1 MPPAD
6 APGFCK
12 EICRFQRPKS
22 GAVNAKTKSI
32 LAFTIYDKRYLTK
45 IGDGNYTSLKLK
57 PTIHTNQVGIVA
69 KPDQGLCFIL
79 RRVFYRFMRRK
90 RS

>member
-32 LAFTIYDKRYLTK
+32 LAFTIQFKDPTYGPVLSVVTAEQWCIPNFICSYNINYANKERRIKRY
-45 IGDGNYTSLKLK
+45 
-57 PTIHTNQVGIVA
+57 
-69 KPDQGLCFIL
+69 
-79 RRVFYRFMRRK
+79 YRI
-90 RS
+90 SV

>member
-22 GAVNAKTKSI
+22 GAANAKVKRTLSFAIIERLIKVPPKISGQMDHYRLDKPCQASRKSC
-32 LAFTIYDKRYLTK
+32 
-45 IGDGNYTSLKLK
+45 LKSADL
-57 PTIHTNQVGIVA
+57 
-69 KPDQGLCFIL
+69 
-79 RRVFYRFMRRK
+79 
-90 RS
+90 

>member
-32 LAFTIYDKRYLTK
+32 LAFTIFTNRSLVTTEKDFACSACKVLDDRPYQSAYLGVYK
-45 IGDGNYTSLKLK
+45 EKWY
-57 PTIHTNQVGIVA
+57 
-69 KPDQGLCFIL
+69 C
-79 RRVFYRFMRRK
+79 
-90 RS
+90 

>member
-32 LAFTIYDKRYLTK
+32 LAFTINEMSWHL
-45 IGDGNYTSLKLK
+45 L
-57 PTIHTNQVGIVA
+57 V
-69 KPDQGLCFIL
+69 
-79 RRVFYRFMRRK
+79 
-90 RS
+90 

>member
-12 EICRFQRPKS
+12 EICRYQRPKS

-32 LAFTIYDKRYLTK
+32 LAFTITNNCSSFLPFSPASQGRNRLHRKKQDR
-45 IGDGNYTSLKLK
+45 GWSLSCLQF
-57 PTIHTNQVGIVA
+57 TGIV
-69 KPDQGLCFIL
+69 P
-79 RRVFYRFMRRK
+79 
-90 RS
+90 

>member
-32 LAFTIYDKRYLTK
+32 LAFTIIL
-45 IGDGNYTSLKLK
+45 LKS
-57 PTIHTNQVGIVA
+57 
-69 KPDQGLCFIL
+69 
-79 RRVFYRFMRRK
+79 RERFPGFLSSDRFCAEL
-90 RS
+90 

>member
-32 LAFTIYDKRYLTK
+32 LAFTIYNHMKQEHRLPKDIEIL
-45 IGDGNYTSLKLK
+45 ISIAVL
-57 PTIHTNQVGIVA
+57 IVT
-69 KPDQGLCFIL
+69 GHI
-79 RRVFYRFMRRK
+79 
-90 RS
+90 

>member
-32 LAFTIYDKRYLTK
+32 LAFTIFMNRSLFRDDHGNPVTETVFAGYGYD
-45 IGDGNYTSLKLK
+45 
-57 PTIHTNQVGIVA
+57 
-69 KPDQGLCFIL
+69 CFPGG
-79 RRVFYRFMRRK
+79 
-90 RS
+90 

>member
-1 MPPAD
+1 MSPAD

-32 LAFTIYDKRYLTK
+32 LAFTITIVQAAFFIYFLH
-45 IGDGNYTSLKLK
+45 LK
-57 PTIHTNQVGIVA
+57 
-69 KPDQGLCFIL
+69 
-79 RRVFYRFMRRK
+79 
-90 RS
+90 

>member
-32 LAFTIYDKRYLTK
+32 LAFTIIAPCIARGFASCK
-45 IGDGNYTSLKLK
+45 
-57 PTIHTNQVGIVA
+57 A
-69 KPDQGLCFIL
+69 
-79 RRVFYRFMRRK
+79 VFSRFSVLATTGRHNGVYFL
-90 RS
+90 

>member
-32 LAFTIYDKRYLTK
+32 LAFTIFINSSFADNPTCKHEQIVNIYEFCDVCVQRSIHKTIFYTPPNTKYSKKRGSYPN
-45 IGDGNYTSLKLK
+45 I
-57 PTIHTNQVGIVA
+57 
-69 KPDQGLCFIL
+69 
-79 RRVFYRFMRRK
+79 
-90 RS
+90 

>member
-32 LAFTIYDKRYLTK
+32 LAFTIFMNLRARA
-45 IGDGNYTSLKLK
+45 SR
-57 PTIHTNQVGIVA
+57 HSA
-69 KPDQGLCFIL
+69 GL
-79 RRVFYRFMRRK
+79 K
-90 RS
+90 RSPYN

>member
-32 LAFTIYDKRYLTK
+32 LAFTIFISLTIILLQFLRLK
-45 IGDGNYTSLKLK
+45 QYTD
-57 PTIHTNQVGIVA
+57 NQTSE
-69 KPDQGLCFIL
+69 CT
-79 RRVFYRFMRRK
+79 R
-90 RS
+90 

>member
-32 LAFTIYDKRYLTK
+32 LAFTILYVEEKSWGKR
-45 IGDGNYTSLKLK
+45 
-57 PTIHTNQVGIVA
+57 
-69 KPDQGLCFIL
+69 
-79 RRVFYRFMRRK
+79 
-90 RS
+90 

>member
-12 EICRFQRPKS
+12 ETCRFQRPKS

-32 LAFTIYDKRYLTK
+32 LAFTIYTGNHDKTHK
-45 IGDGNYTSLKLK
+45 IPHHNMWFFVDFG
-57 PTIHTNQVGIVA
+57 QVNDYNCGIVS
-69 KPDQGLCFIL
+69 KW
-79 RRVFYRFMRRK
+79 RRY
-90 RS
+90 

>member
-12 EICRFQRPKS
+12 ETCRFQRPKS

-32 LAFTIYDKRYLTK
+32 LAFTIINSEGEICL
-45 IGDGNYTSLKLK
+45 
-57 PTIHTNQVGIVA
+57 
-69 KPDQGLCFIL
+69 
-79 RRVFYRFMRRK
+79 
-90 RS
+90 

>member
-32 LAFTIYDKRYLTK
+32 LAFTILTDLYPYAQS
-45 IGDGNYTSLKLK
+45 ILFFV
-57 PTIHTNQVGIVA
+57 PVHR
-69 KPDQGLCFIL
+69 PDSDIF
-79 RRVFYRFMRRK
+79 VDRK
-90 RS
+90 VWYSSM

>member
-32 LAFTIYDKRYLTK
+32 LAFTIIISASTD
-45 IGDGNYTSLKLK
+45 
-57 PTIHTNQVGIVA
+57 
-69 KPDQGLCFIL
+69 DQ
-79 RRVFYRFMRRK
+79 YRFICRITHSLYSPSIFLLIPGFYSFYIM
-90 RS
+90 

>member
-22 GAVNAKTKSI
+22 GAVNAKTKSM
-32 LAFTIYDKRYLTK
+32 LAFTLSESVILADKFSGSVISQRNVDDKGSAVKYMGK
-45 IGDGNYTSLKLK
+45 VSDK
-57 PTIHTNQVGIVA
+57 
-69 KPDQGLCFIL
+69 
-79 RRVFYRFMRRK
+79 
-90 RS
+90 

>member
-32 LAFTIYDKRYLTK
+32 LAFTIILISETGRQTGEYTVLDGRGLDVEALFQ
-45 IGDGNYTSLKLK
+45 IWGDG
-57 PTIHTNQVGIVA
+57 
-69 KPDQGLCFIL
+69 
-79 RRVFYRFMRRK
+79 VFEDGQCPYGQI
-90 RS
+90 

>member
-32 LAFTIYDKRYLTK
+32 LAFTID
-45 IGDGNYTSLKLK
+45 
-57 PTIHTNQVGIVA
+57 VA
-69 KPDQGLCFIL
+69 TPAHDLFIL
-79 RRVFYRFMRRK
+79 PKDLILFP
-90 RS
+90 

>member
-32 LAFTIYDKRYLTK
+32 LAFTITTHFRSSVFPTAALFFLCDATASRSEKRLAVRKY
-45 IGDGNYTSLKLK
+45 
-57 PTIHTNQVGIVA
+57 
-69 KPDQGLCFIL
+69 IL
-79 RRVFYRFMRRK
+79 RENV
-90 RS
+90 